1 MTVQEGRGLAGLD
14 VLILFIAIVLVAAVV
29 AALLTS
35 SNMALTQRAKAVE
48 SEKRKGIQ
56 NPITIES
63 IRGRDT
69 NGDRRLDELIAT
81 ARLQDSS
88 EPLRLNETLIFVVS
102 KATNCTALKYG
113 TDPNIDCTYTVEVGK
128 RGNRYHEGEMNVGD
142 LIEFH
147 YSGPTLKNGV
157 EDTNAAFTFVPPE
170 GYSTQVKFNIPE
182 RIPQPNTGLW
192 PLND

>member
-1 MTVQEGRGLAGLD
+1 MVASERRGLAGLD

-35 SNMALTQRAKAVE
+35 TNMALTQRAKAVE
-48 SEKRKGIQ
+48 GEKRKGIQ
-56 NPITIES
+56 NPIVIES

-81 ARLQDSS
+81 ARLQESS
-88 EPLRLNETLIFVVS
+88 EPLRLNETLIFVTS

-113 TDPNIDCTYTVEVGK
+113 TDPNIDCRYTVAFGK
-128 RGNRYHEGEMNVGD
+128 RGNRYQEGEMNSGD
-142 LIEFH
+142 IVEFH
-147 YSGPTLKNGV
+147 YSGPTLYEGV
-157 EDTNAAFTFVPPE
+157 DDTNAAFTFVPPE
-170 GYSTQVKFNIPE
+170 GYSTQVKFNIPA
-182 RIPQPNTGLW
+182 RITQPNMGLW